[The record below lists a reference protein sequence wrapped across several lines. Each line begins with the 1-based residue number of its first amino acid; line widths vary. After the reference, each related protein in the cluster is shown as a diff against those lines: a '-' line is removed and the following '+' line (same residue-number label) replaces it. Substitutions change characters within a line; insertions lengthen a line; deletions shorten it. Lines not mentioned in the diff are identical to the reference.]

1 MKIGILALQGGFE
14 LHAQMLAMLGVDTV
28 YVRKP
33 DQLIS
38 CHGLIIPG
46 GESTTL
52 MKLMREGGL
61 FEAISDFAAD
71 KPVFGTCAGLIMLA
85 MDSINDNLVTLNLID
100 LSVERNAYGRQI
112 DSFIDSVEI
121 RINGAID
128 SFEGVFIRAPKIVAV
143 GEGIDIL
150 GTHSDDVV
158 LAENDQVFVATFHP
172 ELTNDVRIHQYFVG
186 KIRKSR

>member
-14 LHAQMLAMLGVDTV
+14 LHAQMLAILGVDTV

-33 DQLIS
+33 DQLVS

-61 FEAISDFAAD
+61 FESISDFAAD

-100 LSVERNAYGRQI
+100 LSVERNAWASNR
-112 DSFIDSVEI
+112 
-121 RINGAID
+121 
-128 SFEGVFIRAPKIVAV
+128 
-143 GEGIDIL
+143 
-150 GTHSDDVV
+150 
-158 LAENDQVFVATFHP
+158 FVYRF
-172 ELTNDVRIHQYFVG
+172 
-186 KIRKSR
+186 S

>member
-1 MKIGILALQGGFE
+1 MKRGSVALQGGWE
-14 LHAQMLAMLGVDTV
+14 RHAQMLAILGVDTV

-33 DQLIS
+33 DQLVS

-61 FEAISDFAAD
+61 FESISDFAAD

>member
-14 LHAQMLAMLGVDTV
+14 LHAQMLAILGVDTV

-61 FEAISDFAAD
+61 FESISDFAAD

-85 MDSINDNLVTLNLID
+85 IDSINDNLVTLNLID

-158 LAENDQVFVATFHP
+158 LAENDQVVVATFHP